1 MIAGAKAG
9 SLVEEQ
15 WLLNLERRN
24 FMGLLATD
32 KTQARIEHILK
43 NGKPLRN

>member
-1 MIAGAKAG
+1 MQ
-9 SLVEEQ
+9 SVRRLRD
-15 WLLNLERRN
+15 LELRY
-24 FMGLLATD
+24 FMELLAAD